1 VEYIRVYLT
10 LVAHM
15 LDTLTLPAMWLR
27 TENQLTKEKSAI
39 FLTVNFMRTF
49 ILLISLF
56 SCNYDKTSTAT
67 KIKYKISS
75 TSVLKIILTSDS
87 MDTVFVEAKAI
98 TNIPRDGSETELI
111 PIFKKGTYYLDLVI
125 DRPNA
130 AILIANN
137 DEYNVLVV
145 PEDTTQ
151 IMLVPKENK
160 VAIQFEGK
168 YSEINKYYL
177 SKKKDLGYTD
187 IRFPINQH
195 LTSLTTYSLLKSKVD
210 SVTNKELKYL
220 EKYTLENELYDWFYQ
235 YEMSEIK
242 YVGAGFKTQIPHY
255 NETFRVFNDTFPKN
269 YYDFLEEIKINNND
283 ALFSSK
289 YLWFLDDYFTRD
301 LPLEQLNQ
309 LSGYSRIKKFNNHIL
324 LKSRDVLT
332 SDIKGVYYKYLF
344 SGVIQYVNDSSNI
357 DSLALAYGISDYKDL
372 LNLKGVKSRGQFK
385 ALNLNKGEQIPDF
398 YSTDENDS
406 LYSIRDFENNIVYI
420 NFWATWCGPCIQNM
434 PALNDLIS
442 KYQKYNKIVFINICI
457 DSEKDKWKMTIK
469 KNELQGVNFL
479 AEGTWGDKLK
489 SYFNIQGIPHYVLVD
504 KGNIIFENKTDKA
517 PFVKTKIDKLLS
529 LYKKM
534 DLE

>member
-1 VEYIRVYLT
+1 
-10 LVAHM
+10 M
-15 LDTLTLPAMWLR
+15 
-27 TENQLTKEKSAI
+27 
-39 FLTVNFMRTF
+39 
-49 ILLISLF
+49 
-56 SCNYDKTSTAT
+56 
-67 KIKYKISS
+67 
-75 TSVLKIILTSDS
+75 
-87 MDTVFVEAKAI
+87 
-98 TNIPRDGSETELI
+98 
-111 PIFKKGTYYLDLVI
+111 
-125 DRPNA
+125 
-130 AILIANN
+130 
-137 DEYNVLVV
+137 
-145 PEDTTQ
+145 
-151 IMLVPKENK
+151 
-160 VAIQFEGK
+160 
-168 YSEINKYYL
+168 
-177 SKKKDLGYTD
+177 
-187 IRFPINQH
+187 
-195 LTSLTTYSLLKSKVD
+195 
-210 SVTNKELKYL
+210 
-220 EKYTLENELYDWFYQ
+220 
-235 YEMSEIK
+235 
-242 YVGAGFKTQIPHY
+242 
-255 NETFRVFNDTFPKN
+255 
-269 YYDFLEEIKINNND
+269 
-283 ALFSSK
+283 
-289 YLWFLDDYFTRD
+289 
-301 LPLEQLNQ
+301 
-309 LSGYSRIKKFNNHIL
+309 
-324 LKSRDVLT
+324 KSRDVLT